1 MDQAGFLQVDL
12 SSQVAVVTGATR
24 GIGRSIAEALAAS
37 GAKLA
42 CVATNPDRLAE
53 VAESLSEKHGVDC
66 KPFPCDVRQADRVQ
80 EVVDQVLEEF
90 GGRIDI
96 LVNNA
101 GVTRDNL
108 MMRMKDAEWQT
119 VLDIN
124 LTGPFLFSR
133 AVTRPMSKARKGRIL
148 NISSV
153 SGLMGNPGQVNYS
166 ASKAGLIGMTRTMA
180 KELAS
185 RNITVNAI
193 APGFIQTEMTDALS
207 EKVIAGIR
215 EATPLKRLG
224 EPEDIA
230 QAVLY
235 LASGAAGFITG
246 QILTIDGGLT
256 V

>member
-1 MDQAGFLQVDL
+1 MEEASRLRVDL
-12 SSQVAVVTGATR
+12 STQVAIVTGATR
-24 GIGRSIAEALAAS
+24 GIGRSIAESLAAS
-37 GAKLA
+37 GAKVA
-42 CVATNPDRLAE
+42 CVATNSERLAE
-53 VAESLSEKHGVDC
+53 VTQALTEKYGSPC
-66 KPFPCDVRQADRVQ
+66 KPFSCDVRDPKRVQ
-80 EVVDQVLEEF
+80 EVVDGVQKEF
-90 GGRIDI
+90 EAGIDL

-108 MMRMKDAEWQT
+108 MMRMKDEEWQT

-133 AVTRPMSKARKGRIL
+133 AVSRPMSKARKGRII

-153 SGLMGNPGQVNYS
+153 SGLMGNPGQSNYS
-166 ASKAGLIGMTRTMA
+166 ASKAGLIGMTRPLA

-185 RNITVNAI
+185 RNVTVNAI

-207 EKVIAGIR
+207 EKVIEGIR

-224 EPEDIA
+224 EPDDIA
-230 QAVLY
+230 QAVLF
-235 LASGAAGFITG
+235 LASGAGNFITG
-246 QILTIDGGLT
+246 QILTVDGGLT

>member
-1 MDQAGFLQVDL
+1 
-12 SSQVAVVTGATR
+12 
-24 GIGRSIAEALAAS
+24 
-37 GAKLA
+37 
-42 CVATNPDRLAE
+42 
-53 VAESLSEKHGVDC
+53 
-66 KPFPCDVRQADRVQ
+66 
-80 EVVDQVLEEF
+80 
-90 GGRIDI
+90 
-96 LVNNA
+96 
-101 GVTRDNL
+101 
-108 MMRMKDAEWQT
+108 
-119 VLDIN
+119 
-124 LTGPFLFSR
+124 
-133 AVTRPMSKARKGRIL
+133 
-148 NISSV
+148 
-153 SGLMGNPGQVNYS
+153 
-166 ASKAGLIGMTRTMA
+166 MA

-207 EKVIAGIR
+207 EKVVAGIR